1 MSRANL
7 RTGEDQVWTSTAVD
21 DPTDKDDS
29 APVSDLR
36 DKDKDK
42 DFMQYNTDS
51 RPVSVSS
58 LQSFETIRQTPGSAA
73 ASIAASNDH
82 RWSDVI
88 PPDSGLAFAVL
99 WDPER
104 NDLLTFSSPELSDAR
119 DAHQADS
126 PSDAY
131 DNRSQVLTIDPSVI
145 PPSEYTSTSQFF
157 RHNDDYRFT
166 DSGVFPGRSVRGRTQ
181 TSSTLDGLDV
191 YLRGSMLGKAHNANR
206 HASCFQDFDDDFAFD
221 PRTSFAQAW
230 LKYMEDGVPSDVDDE
245 GFFEVGT
252 EEGEHGEEIN
262 LSSAFSVTTTSTSD
276 YIHVQNEMSDAASN
290 DWSALE
296 APDTPG
302 YSAPAFTA
310 PPGPHRRLH
319 NHWPSASRHAASPS
333 AVLAR
338 PEYNHAAI
346 ATPRPPAPRAQTMPV
361 PPRPRAQTTA
371 VHPPRPRYL
380 SATSVRSFA
389 RGLGKS
395 KKAAEPPGWVWVDV
409 RDRDELVGTESPSSP
424 SAASPM

>member
-1 MSRANL
+1 MPLESEFRVQTRFTPHSLSSFKLLVLGSFFTVLL
-7 RTGEDQVWTSTAVD
+7 RGSH
-21 DPTDKDDS
+21 
-29 APVSDLR
+29 
-36 DKDKDK
+36 
-42 DFMQYNTDS
+42 
-51 RPVSVSS
+51 S

-73 ASIAASNDH
+73 ASIADSDDH

-88 PPDSGLAFAVL
+88 PPNLGLAFAVV

-119 DAHQADS
+119 DAHQANS

-131 DNRSQVLTIDPSVI
+131 DNRSQVLTMDPSVI
-145 PPSEYTSTSQFF
+145 VPSEYTSTSQFF

-206 HASCFQDFDDDFAFD
+206 HASCFRDLDGDFAFD

-230 LKYMEDGVPSDVDDE
+230 FKYMKDGVPGDVDDE
-245 GFFEVGT
+245 GFFEVGP
-252 EEGEHGEEIN
+252 EESEDGDEIN

-276 YIHVQNEMSDAASN
+276 YIHVQNEMSDAASS

-302 YSAPAFTA
+302 YLAPAA
-310 PPGPHRRLH
+310 PAPTTPNRRLH
-319 NHWPSASRHAASPS
+319 IHRSPASRHAASPS

-346 ATPRPPAPRAQTMPV
+346 AAPRPPAPRAQTMPV
-361 PPRPRAQTTA
+361 PPRPRAQTA

-395 KKAAEPPGWVWVDV
+395 KKPAEPPGWVWVDV
-409 RDRDELVGTESPSSP
+409 RERDELVGAE
-424 SAASPM
+424 